1 MSEEVKKISAKRK
14 KKKHPFRTFFSLA
27 AIFLSCFLIW
37 IVAEDL
43 ITTFRLKKEIST
55 SEEMISSLESQQKD
69 LKKRKENLE
78 DPEYVK
84 RYARGKFM
92 VSKPGEQIFKLPSK
106 SDDPANDGN

>member
-1 MSEEVKKISAKRK
+1 
-14 KKKHPFRTFFSLA
+14 
-27 AIFLSCFLIW
+27 
-37 IVAEDL
+37 
-43 ITTFRLKKEIST
+43 
-55 SEEMISSLESQQKD
+55 MISSLESQQKD

-106 SDDPANDGN
+106 SDDPAKDVYKRQILRTI

>member
-1 MSEEVKKISAKRK
+1 MSEEIKKTNVKRK
-14 KKKHPFRTFFSLA
+14 KKKHPFRTFFSLL

-37 IVAEDL
+37 IAAEDL
-43 ITTFRLKKEIST
+43 VTTLRLKKEIST

-69 LKKRKENLE
+69 LTKKKENLE

-106 SDDPANDGN
+106 SDDSANDGN

>member
-37 IVAEDL
+37 IAAEDL

-55 SEEMISSLESQQKD
+55 SEEMISSLESQ

>member
-1 MSEEVKKISAKRK
+1 M
-14 KKKHPFRTFFSLA
+14 
-27 AIFLSCFLIW
+27 
-37 IVAEDL
+37 

-106 SDDPANDGN
+106 SDDPANDGNLFPRREFYGVFLYGGYDEKVESNFI